1 MNMADKHD
9 GQETLDGYGN
19 TEPAPMFRTLQEMRE
34 FMQNQFPPSP
44 KPKEIEHVVLDAD
57 DTIWEVEPWGSAS
70 LAHPIGHTEE
80 DVLPVALNIDYVR
93 EPLEY
98 WRDIVPTGHVKLAPK
113 LRETLDK
120 LKQKGIPVS
129 IASINDK
136 RMVLKYLD
144 AFGLRDEFADVEAG
158 VAGGKDEMVRN
169 IAKRNNV
176 DSAKILFVDDNPHHA
191 IDVSTRTGATS
202 LIFGYNIHAIED
214 ILEFIE

>member
-9 GQETLDGYGN
+9 GQETSDGYGD
-19 TEPAPMFRTLQEMRE
+19 TEPSPMFMSLQEMRE
-34 FMQNQFPPSP
+34 FMQNQLPPSP

-57 DTIWEVEPWGSAS
+57 DTIWEVEPWGIAS

-80 DVLPVALNIDYVR
+80 DVLPAALNLDYVR

-98 WRDIVPTGHVKLAPK
+98 WRDTVPTGHVRLAPK
-113 LRETLDK
+113 LRETLGK

-129 IASINDK
+129 IASINNK

-144 AFGLRDEFADVEAG
+144 AFGLRDEFTDIEANLG
-158 VAGGKDEMVRN
+158 SGKDEMVRN

-176 DSAKILFVDDNPHHA
+176 DSAKILFVDDNPHNA
-191 IDVSTRTGATS
+191 IDVSTRTKATS
-202 LIFGYNIHAIED
+202 LVLGYNIQTIED
-214 ILEFIE
+214 ILEFIK

>member
-1 MNMADKHD
+1 MADKHD

-19 TEPAPMFRTLQEMRE
+19 TKAVPMFTSFQEMQE
-34 FMQNQFPPSP
+34 FMQKQFPPSP
-44 KPKEIEHVVLDAD
+44 KPKEIKHVVLDAD
-57 DTIWEVEPWGSAS
+57 DTIWAVEPWGIAS

-80 DVLPVALNIDYVR
+80 DVLPAALNIDYIR
-93 EPLEY
+93 DPQEY
-98 WRDIVPTGHVKLAPK
+98 WQDVVPTGYVKLAPK

-136 RMVLKYLD
+136 KMVERYLD
-144 AFGLRDEFADVEAG
+144 AFGLLGEFADVEAG
-158 VAGGKDEMVRN
+158 LVGDKDEMVKR

-176 DSAKILFVDDNPHHA
+176 DSAKILFVDDNPYNA
-191 IDVSTRTGATS
+191 IDVSTRTNATS
-202 LIFGYNIHAIED
+202 LVFGYNIKAIED